1 MPELKVLHNHLGFR
15 PKHGRKRIVV
25 PDVPEARNIFGDSTF
40 WVYEQNRFS
49 MEPLNS
55 PRQHEYVYRASLH
68 RKRDDFGAWLVGDF
82 SSVTGDGIYQAF
94 CGNATGPSFAIRDD
108 VWRRIL
114 PECIR
119 YFQVQSCGRD
129 VPGWHAACH
138 LDDAYIPDEKRFLQA
153 AGGWHDAG
161 DFRKWVSST
170 ALNAIALMIGHRL
183 WGGREEKLGLP
194 PGTLLTEALQGV
206 HYFLAMQKED
216 GSLYNNVGGGRD
228 CFHDNLDNR
237 YTDNIPQ
244 SGDERI
250 VSPQPLK
257 TAAKFTTLYA
267 MYAEVLREC
276 NPELSN
282 RCLAA
287 AMKSLAHDL
296 ASGQDNADALQ
307 WRAWGYLE
315 LWRVTGLAEH
325 KAAAIATMDRLLAL
339 QVTDFIGGQKLTRGF
354 FRGDATGGDY
364 HHKHV
369 GADYPLWVLCEFL
382 TDWAGDAQAGRWR
395 HALSMWVDD
404 FVRVFTPRNPWGLVP
419 YSFYPSPQED
429 HPHCRYRQIGDN
441 LYYRYFLA
449 DNKFGANARLSL
461 TAACLAGAARV
472 LDRRELLDEAYPMLE
487 WVIGANPFGISTC
500 NGVGL
505 YQVNAL
511 SFQMGN
517 IPGGVTMG
525 VAGDE
530 QDLPKYDNP
539 WLCSDEYYGYQT
551 SQFLWAILAL
561 ESLGY

>member
-1 MPELKVLHNHLGFR
+1 MSALKVFHNHLGFR

-25 PDVPEARNIFGDSTF
+25 PDVPEARNIFGDGVF

-49 MEPLNS
+49 MELLNS
-55 PRQHEYVYRASLH
+55 PRQHEYVYRASMC
-68 RKRDDFGAWLVGDF
+68 RKRDDFGSWLVGDF
-82 SSVTGDGIYQAF
+82 SSVNGDGIYQAF
-94 CGNATGPSFAIRDD
+94 CGNVVGPSFAIRND

-129 VPGWHAACH
+129 VPGWHGACH
-138 LDDAYIPDEKRFLQA
+138 LDDGYIPDEKRFIQA
-153 AGGWHDAG
+153 VGGWHDAG

-170 ALNAIALMIGHRL
+170 ALNAIALLIGHRL

-194 PGTLLTEALQGV
+194 PGTLLAEALQGV

-216 GSLYNNVGGGRD
+216 GSLYNNVGGGQKS
-228 CFHDNLDNR
+228 FHDNLDNR

-244 SGDERI
+244 SGDERL
-250 VSPQPLK
+250 VFTNTLH

-267 MYAEVLREC
+267 MYAEALGPS
-276 NPELSN
+276 NPDLSA
-282 RCLAA
+282 RCLQAA
-287 AMKSLAHDL
+287 AKSLAYDRRHGPSD
-296 ASGQDNADALQ
+296 ADSLQ

-315 LWRVTGLAEH
+315 LWRATGEAQH
-325 KAAAIATMDRLLAL
+325 KAAAIATMDALLAL
-339 QVTDFIGGQKLTRGF
+339 QVTDFVGGQKVTRGF
-354 FRGDATGGDY
+354 FRADATRDEF
-364 HHKHV
+364 HHKHI
-369 GADYPLWVLCEFL
+369 GADYPMWVLCEFL
-382 TDWAGDAQAGRWR
+382 TVWPGDDRAGRWR
-395 HALSMWVDD
+395 AALSLWVDD
-404 FVRVFTPRNPWGLVP
+404 FVRVFTARNPWGLVP
-419 YSFYPSPQED
+419 YSFYSEPQAD
-429 HPHCRYRQIGDN
+429 HPHCLYRPLGDK
-441 LYYRYFLA
+441 LYYRYFMA
-449 DNKFGANARLSL
+449 DSKFGCNARLSL

-472 LDRRELLDEAYPMLE
+472 LGRKELLDEAYPMLE
-487 WVIGANPFGISTC
+487 WILGANPFGISTC

-525 VAGDE
+525 VHGGE

-551 SQFLWAILAL
+551 SQFLWAILAA
-561 ESLGY
+561 ESVEY